1 MRLLTIKIKNFRSYQ
16 EEIEISVG
24 NLTTL
29 VGKND
34 IGKSTILEA
43 LDIFFNKG
51 KGAIKIDKD
60 DVNKSSIADGDKVTE
75 ISLIF
80 DQFRD
85 SIVIDSTNET
95 SLESEYLLNENGYL
109 EIIKRYN
116 NGGAEKVFIKA
127 NHPTNE
133 NCSDLLL
140 KTQKALQKVIKDS
153 EIECENRKRNAVM
166 RASIWSHHSDN
177 LDLAEVEIDVT
188 KGETKSIWE
197 KLESYLPLYTLFQ
210 SDRKNSDGDNE
221 VQDPLNEAVK
231 QIMNDSQIQ
240 ETLAGVAELVEGKLQ
255 EVAGLTLEKLREMN
269 PEIADSLNP
278 VIPSSESLKW
288 NDVFKKVSIT
298 GDEDIPINKRGSGVK
313 RLILL
318 NFFRAEA
325 ERRRRE
331 RNVPSV
337 IYAIEEPETS
347 QHTAHQKMLIQALI
361 ELSESENT
369 QILLTT
375 HSPVIVKK
383 MTFDHLR
390 LIHSEEGRKTINSVS
405 PGQLPYPS
413 LNEVNFTAFEEIT
426 EEYHNELYGFL
437 ESEGFINNFKT
448 GKETI
453 EYLRLRRDGST
464 LTEQKVLTEYI
475 RHQIHHPENTHNTRF
490 TEVQLRESIGLMRTY
505 INNQN

>member
-1 MRLLTIKIKNFRSYQ
+1 MRLITIKIKNFRSYQ
-16 EEIEISVG
+16 EPIETPVG
-24 NLTTL
+24 DMTTL

-51 KGAIKIDKD
+51 KGAIKMDKD
-60 DVNKSSIADGDKVTE
+60 DVNKTCLAIGDNTSE
-75 ISLIF
+75 ISLTF
-80 DQFRD
+80 DQFPN
-85 SIVIDSTNET
+85 SIVIDSTYET
-95 SLESEYLLNENGYL
+95 SLESEYLLNVNGHL
-109 EIIKRYN
+109 EIIKRYS
-116 NGGAEKVFIKA
+116 NGGSEKVFIKA

-133 NCSDLLL
+133 NCSELLL
-140 KTQKALQKVIKDS
+140 KTQKALQKIITDN
-153 EIECENRKRNAVM
+153 EIECENRTINAIM
-166 RASIWSHHSDN
+166 RAAIWSHHSEN
-177 LDLAEVEIDVT
+177 LDLAEIEIDVT
-188 KGETKSIWE
+188 KGETKSIWD
-197 KLESYLPLYTLFQ
+197 KLENYLPLYTLFQ

-221 VQDPLNEAVK
+221 VQDPLNEAVR

-278 VIPSSESLKW
+278 VIPSSDSLKW

-347 QHTAHQKMLIQALI
+347 QHTAHQKLLIKALI
-361 ELSESENT
+361 ELSDANNT

-383 MTFDHLR
+383 MDFEHLR
-390 LIHSEEGRKTINSVS
+390 LIQFREGGKTVNSVS

-413 LNEVNFTAFEEIT
+413 LNEVNFTAFEEVT

-437 ESEGFINNFKT
+437 ESEGLINDFKA

-453 EYLRLRRDGST
+453 EYIRLRRDGTT
-464 LTEQKVLTEYI
+464 LNEQKILTEYI
-475 RHQIHHPENTHNTRF
+475 RHQIHHPENNHNARF
-490 TEVQLRESIGLMRTY
+490 NEDQLSESIRLMRTF
-505 INNQN
+505 IDNQY